1 MKMKTIVRVV
11 LCFILHD
18 FGRVMSNP
26 NDVDRNCS
34 VMTAKISGLCEQ
46 KNYRFYIWDEEGVPI
61 YKSSVWE
68 DRDVPIDKSS
78 PDERDEREY
87 SFCYDPLKCYSIE
100 FDGFFSSECPHE
112 VLLNGTTV
120 ADDVGRNLVRFGNCS
135 QCKEKTEVILSN
147 QYFGEVDTN
156 YTFFAKGIV
165 NHALLAGGH
174 SSNIC
179 MDSDDCNIL
188 TMDSTDVVSCCL
200 VKNNKLN
207 FHEVMPRSKM
217 FGQCSNCTT
226 SLLVYPAIGEPNF
239 NYTLESNDYLYK
251 SAVKEGN
258 YEIICINATSNC
270 YNASSNG
277 KAHYSFYEDE
287 KFTDDGFSFDYPFFG
302 SCDKK
307 CPQSPILHITERG
320 KEIISTIS
328 YISDRMNLQN
338 IATPEYQATCWLIYD
353 DTRNLYS
360 TAPDLLQRYI
370 VALIYYSTEGLR
382 WNNNWGYLG
391 TKSECDWYGM
401 KCNEGKVIEINFC
414 KCIK

>member
-87 SFCYDPLKCYSIE
+87 SFCYDPSKCYSIE

-135 QCKEKTEVILSN
+135 QCKEKIEVILSN

-188 TMDSTDVVSCCL
+188 TMGTIHPIRYYVV
-200 VKNNKLN
+200 KDNKIN
-207 FHEVMPRSKM
+207 FYEVMPKSKM

-226 SLLVYPAIGEPNF
+226 SLLVYPAFGEPSF
-239 NYTLESNDYLYK
+239 NYTLQSNDYLYE
-251 SAVKEGN
+251 SAIKEGK
-258 YEIICINATSNC
+258 YEITCVDATSNC

-277 KAHYSFYEDE
+277 KALFSFYENE
-287 KFTDDGFSFDYPFFG
+287 IFTDDGFSYDYSFFG

-307 CPQSPILHITERG
+307 CRQNPVLHSTERG
-320 KEIISTIS
+320 KDMISAIS
-328 YISDRMNLQN
+328 YISDMMDLQN
-338 IATPEYQATCWLIYD
+338 IATPEYHAACWLIYD
-353 DTRNLYS
+353 DARNLNS
-360 TAPDLLQRYI
+360 TAPHLLQRYI
-370 VALIYYSTEGLR
+370 VALMYYSTEGWI
-382 WNNNWGYLG
+382 WNTNWGYLG
-391 TKSECDWYGM
+391 TNSECDWYGM
-401 KCNEGKVIEINFC
+401 KCDGGQVIEI
-414 KCIK
+414 KLGKHIK